1 MVLERFLLLIVNQSI
16 FLYLSTFVIPAKAG
30 IQKETGFR
38 IPRSQSRAG
47 KCGMT
52 ERGWIPTGVYPREI
66 KGGNDRKVSL

>member
-38 IPRSQSRAG
+38 I
-47 KCGMT
+47 KYGMT
-52 ERGWIPTGVYPREI
+52 EKGWIPTGVYPREI